1 MSFLSNAQFLYLMGA
16 LWVLNG
22 TIAAVAA
29 MLAHELNERNFM
41 FKLCVTSW
49 IVGTGHIAYAFLV

>member
-16 LWVLNG
+16 LWILNG
-22 TIAAVAA
+22 TVCAVAT
-29 MLAHELNERNFM
+29 MLARELNERNFM

-49 IVGTGHIAYAFLV
+49 IVGFGHIVYAFLV